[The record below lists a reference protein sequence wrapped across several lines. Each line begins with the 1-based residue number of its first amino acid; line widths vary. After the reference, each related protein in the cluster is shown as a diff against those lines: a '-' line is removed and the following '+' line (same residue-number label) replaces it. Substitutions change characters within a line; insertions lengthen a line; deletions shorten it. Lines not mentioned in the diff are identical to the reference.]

1 MLCISEREVPKVFV
15 WGSLVELKRSLST
28 GIMVSW
34 GPSWAEMLEFPD
46 PGINRLEIP
55 EHTTVQLIKILVSI
69 QQQSQFSRDKIK
81 REIINVTSKCNIF
94 KNCHS
99 ISRKISNF

>member
-1 MLCISEREVPKVFV
+1 
-15 WGSLVELKRSLST
+15 
-28 GIMVSW
+28 MVSW

-69 QQQSQFSRDKIK
+69 QQQSQFRDKIK
-81 REIINVTSKCNIF
+81 REIINVTSKYIQYNIF
-94 KNCHS
+94 KIIFKEINHFDFT
-99 ISRKISNF
+99 NFFF

>member
-1 MLCISEREVPKVFV
+1 MLPRQCSVFLKEKSLSAVSPKISP
-15 WGSLVELKRSLST
+15 LELKRSLST

-81 REIINVTSKCNIF
+81 REIINVTSK
-94 KNCHS
+94 
-99 ISRKISNF
+99 

>member
-15 WGSLVELKRSLST
+15 CGSLVELKRSLST

-34 GPSWAEMLEFPD
+34 GPSWAEEMLEFPD

-69 QQQSQFSRDKIK
+69 QRQSQFRDKIK
-81 REIINVTSKCNIF
+81 REIINVTSK
-94 KNCHS
+94 
-99 ISRKISNF
+99 